1 VRQEFNTP
9 EGAALARKNSIM
21 MAERRAQEKL
31 ARDAS
36 RAASGSVVAA
46 APQALAAHDESPLA
60 MTANLVR
67 RVSLT
72 LGKDV
77 DAEPVGKELHGKI
90 SRRMSKTLGKDPEKI
105 A

>member
-46 APQALAAHDESPLA
+46 APQACA
-60 MTANLVR
+60 
-67 RVSLT
+67 
-72 LGKDV
+72 
-77 DAEPVGKELHGKI
+77 
-90 SRRMSKTLGKDPEKI
+90 
-105 A
+105 